1 MLNVTKGEKREYQE
15 REDKSPNL
23 EFEILES
30 SKQFL
35 FYARSDMISE
45 ARLSVSVR
53 GIQRNKIN
61 RSYIYINIF
70 GFPGG
75 SVVKNSPANA
85 GDVGSIPGWV
95 GKICWRRKWQPTP
108 VFLPGKSHGQ

>member
-1 MLNVTKGEKREYQE
+1 MKGEKREYQE
-15 REDKSPNL
+15 KEDKSPNL
-23 EFEILES
+23 EFGILEP

-35 FYARSDMISE
+35 FYARLNVISE

-53 GIQRNKIN
+53 GLQRNRIIRN
-61 RSYIYINIF
+61 YIF

-75 SVVKNSPANA
+75 SIVKDSPANA

-95 GKICWRRKWQPTP
+95 RKIPWRRKW
-108 VFLPGKSHGQ
+108 